1 MSSVPASDARWGDLL
16 TRERLGVT
24 IVLAGGTALYAIS
37 SYVTA
42 SLLPTAIDE
51 IGGAQ
56 YLAWATTVFVVAS
69 IVSSTLVGTLLSTRG
84 PVGSYL
90 TGFLLFSIGTVV
102 CAASPSMALLLVGRV
117 IQGLG
122 GGLLMG
128 LGYAV
133 IHQTYPPGLRARAA
147 ALVSAMWGVGTFV
160 GPALGGAFAQLGP
173 WRLAFV
179 FLAVITVSIG
189 AIVPFALRGTE
200 RSGHAQRVPV
210 VSLTLLMAAAAT
222 VSVSGVLPRGGWTL
236 TGIGAALLI
245 VAAFLIWERR
255 ATVTVLP
262 RLTFARHS
270 PLRWIYLTMTAL
282 AIGISLENFVPLF
295 AQELGGLAPLAAGF
309 VGAAASLGWTLAQVS
324 SASATRPT
332 VVARLRVAGPAVL
345 TLGLTLTALTQIRE
359 AGLTDLLVWVV
370 WMMVAGS
377 GIGLAWPHL
386 SAAVMAS
393 SPDPAEAQQAAAA
406 IGTVQLIAT
415 AFGAAIAGV
424 LVNLGEPS
432 MLRSAR
438 FLEFGLA
445 VIAALGVVAAL
456 AAQRAAART
465 ETSRGRAPAP
475 SLG

>member
-1 MSSVPASDARWGDLL
+1 MSTATESDAGWGDLL

-42 SLLPTAIDE
+42 SLLPTAIGD

-69 IVSSTLVGTLLSTRG
+69 IVSSTLVGMLLATRG
-84 PVGSYL
+84 PVGAYL
-90 TGFLLFSIGTVV
+90 TGFALFSIGTVV
-102 CAASPSMALLLVGRV
+102 CSASPTMALLLVGRV

-133 IHQTYPPGLRARAA
+133 IHQTYPPALRARAA
-147 ALVSAMWGVGTFV
+147 AMVSAMWGVGTFI

-189 AIVPFALRGTE
+189 AIVPFALRGTG
-200 RSGHAQRVPV
+200 RSGHAQRVPA
-210 VSLTLLMAAAAT
+210 VSLTLLMTAAAL
-222 VSVSGVLPRGGWTL
+222 VSVSSVLPRGGWTI
-236 TGIGAALLI
+236 TGIGAALLV
-245 VAAFLIWERR
+245 VAVFLAWERR
-255 ATVTVLP
+255 AQVTVLP
-262 RLTFARHS
+262 ALTFAKES

-295 AQELGGLAPLAAGF
+295 AQELGGLAPLLAGF
-309 VGAAASLGWTLAQVS
+309 IGAAASLGWTLAQIA
-324 SASATRPT
+324 SASVTRPGAI
-332 VVARLRVAGPAVL
+332 ARLRVAGPAVL
-345 TLGLTLTALTQIRE
+345 TVGLTLTALTQIQG
-359 AGLTDLLVWVV
+359 AGLSSLLIWTLC
-370 WMMVAGS
+370 MIIAGS

-386 SAAVMAS
+386 SAAVMSS

-415 AFGAAIAGV
+415 AFGAAISGV
-424 LVNLGEPS
+424 LVNLGDS
-432 MLRSAR
+432 SALRSAR
-438 FLEFGLA
+438 FLESGLA
-445 VIAALGVVAAL
+445 TIAALGIAAAL
-456 AAQRAAART
+456 AAYRSA
-465 ETSRGRAPAP
+465 GRNEPTREPVDA
-475 SLG
+475 